1 MSEDVSR
8 AAAVAAREVREG
20 ALVFARIR
28 ELHENPIQGNFNLP
42 HLLAVHG
49 YIFQDLPHHQPGI
62 VRDNTGPWIKMR
74 ALEGVPGVYEVNY
87 MPEKVEAR
95 ITSVL
100 SDFGGPD
107 ALKGLSTEV
116 AASKLARLYG
126 DLDHAHGFYEGNSR
140 TLREFTRELT
150 LAAGFTLDW
159 TGSNVTRESRNF
171 LYAARDIEVISRAFP
186 GLTSETANTPQE
198 HYSTLQLESF
208 RRQLGDHPLEKII
221 RDGLAPAPVN
231 TIAPA
236 AAHQSEL
243 APAKTADEYW
253 NRVAEKGS
261 AKATHATKQA
271 QASVNQPYIGP
282 VLE

>member
-1 MSEDVSR
+1 MSDDVSR
-8 AAAVAAREVREG
+8 AAAVVAREVREG

-28 ELHENPIQGNFNLP
+28 ELDESPVQGDFSLA
-42 HLLAVHG
+42 HLVAVHG

-74 ALEGVPGVYEVNY
+74 ALEAAPGVYEVNY

-100 SDFGGPD
+100 ASFGGPD
-107 ALKGLSTEV
+107 ALKGLSIEV
-116 AASKLARLYG
+116 AALKLARLYG

-159 TGSNVTRESRNF
+159 TGTNVTRESRNF

-186 GLTSETANTPQE
+186 GLTSETASTPQE
-198 HYSTLQLESF
+198 HYSTLQLENF
-208 RRQLGDHPLEKII
+208 QRQLGDHPLEKII
-221 RDGLAPAPVN
+221 RDGLAPAPIN
-231 TIAPA
+231 TIIPA
-236 AAHQSEL
+236 AVHQSEP
-243 APAKTADEYW
+243 APPKTADEYW
-253 NRVAEKGS
+253 NRVAEKGR
-261 AKATHATKQA
+261 ARATHAPEQA
-271 QASVNQPYIGP
+271 QASVNQPYKGP